1 MIGARQVIYAEQCFF
16 IEAQVAGDGANK
28 PVAKHATGRL
38 RPVFVFEGFDKT
50 GADAGGLGEFIHRD
64 FAKLALAL
72 ETFTKISLGH
82 EAEPV
87 PEDAS
92 AMRRMQQKKSAASLN
107 GL

>member
-1 MIGARQVIYAEQCFF
+1 MIGAGHVIFAEERFF
-16 IEAQVAGDGANK
+16 IETEVARDGANK
-28 PVAKHATGRL
+28 PVAKDAAREL

-50 GADAGGLGEFIHRD
+50 GADASSFGEFVHRD

-92 AMRRMQQKKSAASLN
+92 VMRRMQQKKSAASLN